1 MSDATIVDELT
12 HDVMLV
18 EIQRM
23 ARGSITIT
31 INEYRDHGQ
40 TIDQAVGHML
50 NEDTI
55 DTDQSD
61 NYIDSGTVV
70 QITVN
75 GDHDDETI
83 DILGPT
89 LNDAIGNMYF
99 YLKAEE

>member
-1 MSDATIVDELT
+1 MTDIPEDELT
-12 HDVMLV
+12 SDVMLT
-18 EIQRM
+18 EIQKM

-31 INEYRDHGQ
+31 INEYLDIGQ
-40 TIDQAVGHML
+40 TIDQAVAQLL
-50 NEDTI
+50 NDDTI

-61 NYIDSGTVV
+61 NYMLSGTVV

-75 GDHDDETI
+75 GEQDDETI

-89 LNDAIGNMYF
+89 LEDAIGNMYF

>member
-1 MSDATIVDELT
+1 MSDIPEDELT
-12 HDVMLV
+12 SDVMLT

-31 INEYRDHGQ
+31 INEYRDIGQ
-40 TIDQAVGHML
+40 TIDQAVATML
-50 NEDTI
+50 NDDTI
-55 DTDQSD
+55 DTDQAD

-75 GDHDDETI
+75 GEVDDETI

-89 LNDAIGNMYF
+89 LEDAIGNMYF